1 MQPPA
6 GPPPPR
12 QVEAYPPY
20 LTPPPHT
27 TADRVVK
34 GWALAPPPWDGPWP
48 SAPPVYDRHASGRP
62 IHISYVYKFLLRRF
76 LAKISA
82 FKRYVTASGVI
93 QASLRRFLAKI
104 SAPKRY
110 VTASGVAA
118 LLYHHPHLTEV
129 LFRDT
134 VGALSELESLGCQ
147 HGGFSLQSLAVQNR
161 RGANEDL
168 ERALMLNP
176 AFRRLEVINTG
187 SISWSLLTCHCIQ
200 YCIQKEELYCKCK

>member
-1 MQPPA
+1 MWQPL
-6 GPPPPR
+6 
-12 QVEAYPPY
+12 EFI
-20 LTPPPHT
+20 
-27 TADRVVK
+27 
-34 GWALAPPPWDGPWP
+34 
-48 SAPPVYDRHASGRP
+48 PVS
-62 IHISYVYKFLLRRF
+62 LRRF

-82 FKRYVTASGVI
+82 SKRYVTASGVI

-104 SAPKRY
+104 SASKRYVTAAGAYTSFYVDFWLKFQPLKEYVTVSGDTQVSLRRFLAKSSAPKRY
-110 VTASGVAA
+110 VTASGVAT

-134 VGALSELESLGCQ
+134 VGALSVLESLGCQ

-187 SISWSLLTCHCIQ
+187 SISWPLLTSHCIQ